1 MKRPSASEATKRKK
15 DRLDKGLRAARRGIV
30 HLVAPRSEKQQF
42 TDATRE
48 ALLKVLN
55 RIEPI
60 PSAKNLDRMVSAAE
74 RVVTELAAARKR
86 DDEHSDAAGKARA
99 LRKLFSCAIK
109 TRDACDGV
117 FGDKFLRDS
126 LKIPLLRGIIEKW
139 DRTKHSESDIRAVL
153 RYSTSDENFDKFGNN
168 LVVYL
173 DGVIKATS
181 NMAGVMERAARIK
194 DHSDYLYTIGLARHW
209 LKILGVRPKSMNLDK
224 DDEGTTF
231 SPTLFEDFVRALPLD
246 RAIKHETIRTSV
258 AFIRGFSRTRKT
270 R

>member
-173 DGVIKATS
+173 DGVI
-181 NMAGVMERAARIK
+181 RRPLIW
-194 DHSDYLYTIGLARHW
+194 LA
-209 LKILGVRPKSMNLDK
+209 
-224 DDEGTTF
+224 
-231 SPTLFEDFVRALPLD
+231 
-246 RAIKHETIRTSV
+246 
-258 AFIRGFSRTRKT
+258 
-270 R
+270 